1 MKRLL
6 IIVACL
12 MATACTTTDARLAGA
27 VERPAAGA
35 RVLLIKP
42 DIELSLLTAVGLAE
56 PRADWT
62 GQGIAN
68 IEAQLQRAV
77 ASSSHQFRLIDPQ
90 EAMGGR
96 SGQLMRLHEAVGQSI
111 LAYDYGPMK
120 LPSKA
125 KAFEW
130 TIGEG
135 AQSLGQLYD
144 ADYALFTYGRGAYSS
159 GGRIATSLVAS
170 AFGVAIPLGS
180 QQVFVSLVDLRTGRV
195 IWFNVAVA
203 GPSADMR
210 NDEGAQSLV
219 ESVMKGAPL

>member
-12 MATACTTTDARLAGA
+12 MAAACTTTNSRLAAA

-35 RVLLIKP
+35 TVLLVKP

-62 GQGIAN
+62 DQGVAN
-68 IEAQLQRAV
+68 VEAQLQRAV
-77 ASSSHQFRLIDPQ
+77 ASSSHQFKVVDPQ

-111 LAYDYGPMK
+111 IAYDYGPFK

-130 TIGEG
+130 TIGAG
-135 AQSLGQLYD
+135 AQTLGELYD
-144 ADYALFTYGRGAYSS
+144 ADYALFTYGRGTYAS
-159 GGRIATSLVAS
+159 GGRIATAVLAS
-170 AFGVAIPLGS
+170 AFGVGIPLGS
-180 QQVFVSLVDLRTGRV
+180 QQVFTSLVDLRTGRV

-210 NDEGAQSLV
+210 NDEGAQSLI
-219 ESVMKGAPL
+219 ESLMKGAPL